1 MRTRRER
8 FLCGFVV
15 LMAATCLT
23 RAGEGE
29 LLLFFDAFDDV
40 ASGWESR
47 SWDEG
52 GYDYRDGEFAIW
64 INEPNW
70 SLKTWAPLA
79 RMPDGDFTIDVVVYR
94 HSGEG
99 ETRYGLFWGTDND
112 NHYQFLCTTGGSYAV
127 NLRRGGAWEES
138 PVSWTPSDHLRQG
151 GEINELRVVATGGQV
166 RLEANGVLLATFES
180 RIDGP
185 QRVGITTGARQSPP
199 NEVRF
204 VSFSVFDPS
213 VSGQEAPS
221 QAESEYTK
229 DFGDAAGAG
238 HATLLVD
245 DGAWHEIDG
254 IHHLGVLV
262 DGEADG
268 QPNDNATGDDLTGE
282 RDDDG
287 VWFTSSLQPGMSCFV
302 VVEASAAGY
311 LNAWLDGDADGA
323 WDSTEQVFFMQPLN
337 AGFNALTFTV
347 PGTAIEGTT
356 VSRFRFSREAMLS
369 FDGGAPDGEVED
381 HWVRVCPT
389 YVVAIA
395 TDKRTYVLG
404 EEMTVKIY
412 VNRTS
417 RVELI
422 EERRDGSLRV
432 LWSGDLEAGT
442 QRLVKVPATDR
453 IGAGRLAV
461 IARADSGD
469 STMVSTPYIV
479 EQP

>member
-1 MRTRRER
+1 ILIAVGVVVTGQVLAEGSRIFSHQEDTIFEIVIDPLTGLVTAYPVFSVHYDWFIFDLKGGPDGLLYFSDTFSHRIIRVDPDGAFWEVVMERENLYPAEITFDDDGNLYFSNVVCSSICVGDACPTDFAGIWVIENALEDEPASPRLLVSPER
-8 FLCGFVV
+8 FGVFPVALSR
-15 LMAATCLT
+15 MSIHN
-23 RAGEGE
+23 
-29 LLLFFDAFDDV
+29 DV
-40 ASGWESR
+40 
-47 SWDEG
+47 
-52 GYDYRDGEFAIW
+52 DGE
-64 INEPNW
+64 
-70 SLKTWAPLA
+70 
-79 RMPDGDFTIDVVVYR
+79 V
-94 HSGEG
+94 
-99 ETRYGLFWGTDND
+99 
-112 NHYQFLCTTGGSYAV
+112 
-127 NLRRGGAWEES
+127 
-138 PVSWTPSDHLRQG
+138 PVWYLRQ
-151 GEINELRVVATGGQV
+151 RRP
-166 RLEANGVLLATFES
+166 RLE
-180 RIDGP
+180 GP
-185 QRVGITTGARQSPP
+185 I
-199 NEVRF
+199 RF
-204 VSFSVFDPS
+204 VSFSISGAFA
-213 VSGQEAPS
+213 SGQEPS
-221 QAESEYTK
+221 SLAETEYTK
-229 DFGDAAGAG
+229 DFGDAPGAG

-302 VVEASAAGY
+302 VVEASADGY
-311 LNAWLDGDADGA
+311 LNAWLDGDADGS
-323 WDSTEQVFFMQPLN
+323 WSSTEQVFFMQPLN
-337 AGFNALTFTV
+337 AGFNTLTFTV

-356 VSRFRFSREAMLS
+356 VSRFRFSREGMLS

-395 TDKRTYVLG
+395 TDKRTYVVG

-412 VNRTS
+412 VNLAS

-442 QRLVKVPATDR
+442 QRLVKVPATDQ
-453 IGAGRLAV
+453 IGAGRLAL
-461 IARADSGD
+461 IARADSGN

>member
-1 MRTRRER
+1 MRTRRDQ
-8 FLCGFVV
+8 FLCGLLLLV
-15 LMAATCLT
+15 AAICLT
-23 RAGEGE
+23 GAGEGE
-29 LLLFFDAFDDV
+29 STLFFDDFDDV
-40 ASGWESR
+40 ASGWDLR

-52 GYDYRDGEFAIW
+52 GYGYRNGEFAIW

-70 SLKTWAPLA
+70 SFRTWAPLA
-79 RMPDGDFTIDVVVYR
+79 QTVGESFAVEAVAYR

-99 ETRYGLFWGTDND
+99 EARYGLFWGTDND
-112 NHYQFLCTTGGSYAV
+112 NYYQFLCTTGGSYAV
-127 NLRRGGAWEES
+127 SFRCGGAWEES
-138 PVSWTPSDHLRQG
+138 PVPWTQSDHLRQG

-166 RLEANGVLLATFES
+166 SLEANGVLLATFES
-180 RIDGP
+180 GIEGP
-185 QRVGITTGARQSPP
+185 QRAGITAGARQSPP
-199 NEVRF
+199 AEVRF
-204 VSFSVFDPS
+204 ASFSVSHPP
-213 VSGQEAPS
+213 VSGEETPS
-221 QAESEYTK
+221 QTQTEYTR
-229 DFGDAAGAG
+229 DFGDAPGAG

-302 VVEASAAGY
+302 VVEASADGY
-311 LNAWLDGDADGA
+311 LNAWLDGDADGS
-323 WDSTEQVFFMQPLN
+323 WSSTEQVFFMQPLN

-347 PGTAIEGTT
+347 PGTSIEGTT

-381 HWVRVCPT
+381 HWVRVCPA

-395 TDKRTYVLG
+395 TDKRTYVVG

-412 VNRTS
+412 VNLAS

-442 QRLVKVPATDR
+442 QRLVKVPATDQ
-453 IGAGRLAV
+453 IGAGRLAL
-461 IARADSGD
+461 IARADSGN